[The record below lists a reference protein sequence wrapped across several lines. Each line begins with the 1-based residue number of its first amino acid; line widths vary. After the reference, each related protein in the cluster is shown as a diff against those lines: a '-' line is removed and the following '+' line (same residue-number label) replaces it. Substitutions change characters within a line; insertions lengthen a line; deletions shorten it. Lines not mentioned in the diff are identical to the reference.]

1 MSVVAQAAPPGY
13 KASEPMLMWEAL
25 RQATDEA
32 RGVRCPAQQPVH
44 GSHTPRAPLQE
55 LERDPTVMVM
65 GEDVGHY
72 GGSYKVRAL
81 GEPAATAPRLIGDA
95 SPLTPRPAAPLPQ
108 VTYDLYKKY
117 GEFRLLDTP
126 ICEYSFMVRPF
137 SQDQPTPAQ
146 ARMSRVTKLSFLR
159 SALRRAWV
167 SARP

>member
-32 RGVRCPAQQPVH
+32 RGVRCPAQQPVP

-81 GEPAATAPRLIGDA
+81 GEPAATDHPKADRKGLPADALAPG
-95 SPLTPRPAAPLPQ
+95 PA
-108 VTYDLYKKY
+108 
-117 GEFRLLDTP
+117 GNR
-126 ICEYSFMVRPF
+126 
-137 SQDQPTPAQ
+137 
-146 ARMSRVTKLSFLR
+146 
-159 SALRRAWV
+159 
-167 SARP
+167 